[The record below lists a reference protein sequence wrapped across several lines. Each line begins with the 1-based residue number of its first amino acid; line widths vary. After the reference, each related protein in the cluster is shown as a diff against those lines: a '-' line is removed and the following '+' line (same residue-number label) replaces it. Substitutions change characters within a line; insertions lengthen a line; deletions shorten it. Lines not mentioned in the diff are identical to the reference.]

1 MANLIIDL
9 EHLKERLLERFPKS
23 GLNSKEDAEK
33 LVNKIKKIIEE
44 NLPEDWR
51 FTISPSAKF
60 IIAYGKN
67 FEFRFLGRSYR
78 DLNEEGKK
86 IKEALLEESL
96 KAEKLKEIAA
106 EYRKILFSPDCQ
118 IYHELKTVYTHNQD
132 ISEEKIIFERI
143 TSSLFHIIPITGK
156 RIALRP
162 NALIVGDELWVRQGE
177 YFDLSKEVN
186 KDYEE
191 YLIFQKLT
199 KKGIDKSKISIY
211 TLNKQGHLKYVGEE
225 IRVIKEFPQ
234 LNKTYYGRS
243 QSYWILPT
251 YIDALYMD
259 LVYAKDHWEGDERY
273 PLTSKDMLLLV
284 RIEKIFK
291 MVKENL

>member
-211 TLNKQGHLKYVGEE
+211 TLNKQGHLKYFGEE

>member
-44 NLPEDWR
+44 NSPEDWR

-106 EYRKILFSPDCQ
+106 EYRKILFSPNCQ

-132 ISEEKIIFERI
+132 ISEEKIIFEKI

-211 TLNKQGHLKYVGEE
+211 TLNKQGHLKYFGEE

-273 PLTSKDMLLLV
+273 ALTSEDMLLLV

>member
-211 TLNKQGHLKYVGEE
+211 TLNKQGHLKYFGEE

-273 PLTSKDMLLLV
+273 ALTSKDMLLLV

>member
-44 NLPEDWR
+44 NSPEDWR

-211 TLNKQGHLKYVGEE
+211 TLNKQGHLKYFGEE

-234 LNKTYYGRS
+234 LNKTYCGRS